1 MKVARY
7 LEIKNLCNKDTYS
20 FLHEVKVSPE
30 NFKVTQFFEYILAK
44 REIEYI
50 EYKFS
55 SKNIAG
61 HYYRDALGKSIMINT
76 SNDRQTKKGAG
87 LHELGHD
94 TLHINLEVNQEFQ
107 DEVDSLYSDTEAIE
121 LEANTASMMYYLPDI
136 SLYAAVSDPAMNYSE
151 LLKCFDIP
159 DWLLERRMIRYL
171 QINCMMT
178 FDEAEAT
185 VIAYQG
191 KSYYEKN
198 SLLQEIVKIETFE
211 KKIVTEFT
219 ELSFADSKKNI
230 SSRLEARSL
239 FVI

>member
-7 LEIKNLCNKDTYS
+7 LEIKNLCNMDTYS
-20 FLHEVKVSPE
+20 FLHEMKVSPE
-30 NFKVTQFFEYILAK
+30 SYNVTQFFEYILDK

-55 SKNIAG
+55 SNNIAG

-76 SNDRQTKKGAG
+76 SNDRQTRKGTG

-94 TLHINLEVNQEFQ
+94 TLHINLEVTQEFQ
-107 DEVDSLYSDTEAIE
+107 DEVDSLYSDTEDIE
-121 LEANTASMMYYLPDI
+121 IEANTASMMYYLPDI
-136 SLYAAVSDPAMNYSE
+136 SLYSAVSDPAMNYRE

-159 DWLLERRMIRYL
+159 DWLLDRRMIRFL

-198 SLLQEIVKIETFE
+198 SFLQEIVKIETFE

-219 ELSFADSKKNI
+219 DPSFLASEKNV
-230 SSRLEARSL
+230 SSRLETRSL
-239 FVI
+239 FIV